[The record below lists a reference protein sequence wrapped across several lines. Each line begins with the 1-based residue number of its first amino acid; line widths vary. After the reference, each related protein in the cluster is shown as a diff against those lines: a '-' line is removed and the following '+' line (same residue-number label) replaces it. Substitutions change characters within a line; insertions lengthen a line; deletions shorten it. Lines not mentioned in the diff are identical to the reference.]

1 MSAYQVNETNGHE
14 WLSVVAG
21 ASRFNVVSKYYEL
34 YLVDFCCIENE
45 KLIIVHFCH
54 KYKLQ

>member
-21 ASRFNVVSKYYEL
+21 ASRFNVASKGVSAL
-34 YLVDFCCIENE
+34 RNRVDAS
-45 KLIIVHFCH
+45 
-54 KYKLQ
+54 